1 MSNEITKE
9 EWFRYIDEAVRHKD
23 WKRRLFGKQSN
34 YRKDKRKYSDRCRD
48 CKWKPMIA
56 DANGS
61 VGVVKDERTTETCD
75 AEQGACVE
83 AAPMTISE
91 LNEFAIRK
99 TYAAMDQT
107 LDTLMKNED
116 IRTKVKI
123 ETLIQLLLVLKDCR
137 CL

>member
-1 MSNEITKE
+1 MKKE
-9 EWFRYIDEAVRHKD
+9 EKIKKALEDYTIMKKYIEEMVK
-23 WKRRLFGKQSN
+23 K
-34 YRKDKRKYSDRCRD
+34 
-48 CKWKPMIA
+48 
-56 DANGS
+56 
-61 VGVVKDERTTETCD
+61 VVKDERTTETCD
-75 AEQGACVE
+75 AEQGECVE

-91 LNEFAIRK
+91 LNEFTIRK